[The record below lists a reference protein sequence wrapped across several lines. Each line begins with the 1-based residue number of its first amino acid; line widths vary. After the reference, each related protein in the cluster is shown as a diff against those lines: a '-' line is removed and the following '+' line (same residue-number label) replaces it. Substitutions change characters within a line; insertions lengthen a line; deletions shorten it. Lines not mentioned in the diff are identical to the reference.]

1 MASKYYGDL
10 VFSTGEYEKDGEKKK
25 PWSKAG
31 AVFKD
36 SETGN
41 ISIKFEAMP
50 VGEWSG
56 WMKVFNNSSDG
67 NIRDGKYDKDIE
79 TIKAIGDAKK
89 EVVLE
94 DIDDKPIDLSEI
106 PF

>member
-10 VFSTGEYEKDGEKKK
+10 VFSNGEYTKDGETKKR
-25 PWSKAG
+25 WSKAG

-41 ISIKFEAMP
+41 LSIKFEAMP

-56 WMKVFNNSSDG
+56 WMKIFINDREKAG
-67 NIRDGKYDKDIE
+67 EYDRDIKTAKELGKATHD
-79 TIKAIGDAKK
+79 
-89 EVVLE
+89 VVLE
-94 DIDDKPIDLSEI
+94 DIDDKPIDLSDI